1 MKAQLTSPFPNYL
14 QLRDRSR
21 TPEWLWEISRLISV
35 LAALLLAIVLI
46 LWPDT
51 GLLILWKLVI
61 PVLPITFLTVPGLW
75 RNVCPLAAF
84 NQTPRLGNFSRALTP
99 PKWLKDYGYTI
110 GMASF
115 FVLASSRKW
124 LFNKNGPASALLIV
138 GALLGAF
145 IGGLF
150 YKGKS
155 GWCSSIC
162 PLYPVQRL
170 YNQTPFKLVP
180 NNYCTPC
187 VGCTKNCYDYKPG
200 TAYLADIYDP
210 DRHYANNRK
219 FFAGVMPGFILAF
232 FTLPDVPAIS
242 PLALYGR
249 MLLYMLLSL
258 ALFTV
263 ADTFLKVSVNKIT
276 AVWGAAAI
284 SLFYWFVLPPWLNT
298 VTGLAGLSL
307 PGWIGWLGR
316 ADVLVLAL
324 VWTQRT
330 FVKEQVYAAEKGIPI
345 TGLMAP
351 AAAPAAPGTQSG
363 QVAVTFQPGDT
374 AVSAAV
380 DASLLEIAETHNQP
394 IEAGCRMGMCGADPV
409 TILEG
414 MENLSPMGADE
425 RSTLQRMG
433 LGENT
438 RLACMCRV
446 KGAVC
451 VSLGGSQAEA
461 PAAPAEPIVTDKS
474 VTQVVIIGN
483 GIAGVTA
490 ADTIRRHHPDCA
502 IHLIGRE
509 KHPLYNRMAI
519 SRLIYG
525 RSAMNGLYLQPEA
538 WYEERQITNWLN
550 TQVTHID
557 KDGRQVVLATGETL
571 PYDRLILACG
581 SASFVP
587 NMPGFGMPGTFVL
600 READEAMEIRTYAQ
614 EHRCRRAVIAGGGLL
629 GLEAAYA
636 LHKLGLHV
644 TILERGPWL
653 LRRQLDQRS
662 GHILQKHLEQMG
674 LHILLRAETERLCG
688 QERLQKVMLRD
699 SSFMRADIFLMAAG
713 IRPNTELAELT
724 GLAVNR
730 GIVVTDKMQTSE
742 PDIFAVGDACE
753 FAGAVPG
760 LWAVATEQARVA
772 AINAIGGTMCYRP
785 VVPATTLKVVGV
797 DVTSIGQV
805 NARPGEGEVVLEDT
819 DRQGY
824 RKLVIADG
832 KIVGAILL
840 GHPKEATAVTSAIK
854 QAWDITDILPSL
866 LAGEWDVLHRKLASP
881 PPVQVAAGS
890 GS

>member
-1 MKAQLTSPFPNYL
+1 
-14 QLRDRSR
+14 
-21 TPEWLWEISRLISV
+21 
-35 LAALLLAIVLI
+35 
-46 LWPDT
+46 
-51 GLLILWKLVI
+51 
-61 PVLPITFLTVPGLW
+61 
-75 RNVCPLAAF
+75 
-84 NQTPRLGNFSRALTP
+84 
-99 PKWLKDYGYTI
+99 
-110 GMASF
+110 
-115 FVLASSRKW
+115 
-124 LFNKNGPASALLIV
+124 
-138 GALLGAF
+138 
-145 IGGLF
+145 
-150 YKGKS
+150 
-155 GWCSSIC
+155 
-162 PLYPVQRL
+162 
-170 YNQTPFKLVP
+170 
-180 NNYCTPC
+180 
-187 VGCTKNCYDYKPG
+187 
-200 TAYLADIYDP
+200 
-210 DRHYANNRK
+210 
-219 FFAGVMPGFILAF
+219 
-232 FTLPDVPAIS
+232 
-242 PLALYGR
+242 
-249 MLLYMLLSL
+249 
-258 ALFTV
+258 
-263 ADTFLKVSVNKIT
+263 
-276 AVWGAAAI
+276 
-284 SLFYWFVLPPWLNT
+284 
-298 VTGLAGLSL
+298 
-307 PGWIGWLGR
+307 
-316 ADVLVLAL
+316 
-324 VWTQRT
+324 
-330 FVKEQVYAAEKGIPI
+330 
-345 TGLMAP
+345 
-351 AAAPAAPGTQSG
+351 
-363 QVAVTFQPGDT
+363 
-374 AVSAAV
+374 
-380 DASLLEIAETHNQP
+380 
-394 IEAGCRMGMCGADPV
+394 
-409 TILEG
+409 
-414 MENLSPMGADE
+414 
-425 RSTLQRMG
+425 
-433 LGENT
+433 
-438 RLACMCRV
+438 
-446 KGAVC
+446 
-451 VSLGGSQAEA
+451 
-461 PAAPAEPIVTDKS
+461 
-474 VTQVVIIGN
+474 
-483 GIAGVTA
+483 
-490 ADTIRRHHPDCA
+490 
-502 IHLIGRE
+502 
-509 KHPLYNRMAI
+509 
-519 SRLIYG
+519 
-525 RSAMNGLYLQPEA
+525 
-538 WYEERQITNWLN
+538 
-550 TQVTHID
+550 VTHID